1 MENTRNRYIVL
12 IAVML
17 LASVLVNFLTYD
29 TYHKAEVGI
38 ETIASIPLELGR
50 WQGKDVPLE
59 KLVYE
64 ILETRSIIN
73 RVYHTETGQE
83 VFLSIVYYPDTKV
96 DFHAPEGCLGGQGI
110 ELEKSSAT
118 ITLINNSKTVEINL
132 NKLVWQKGNRENL
145 VYYFYKTGEF
155 LGQSYIKLRLN
166 LATNKFTNKAR
177 SGSLIRIS
185 TPIPIG
191 DTQKAS
197 NILVD
202 FVEQLYPS
210 LIKYL

>member
-1 MENTRNRYIVL
+1 
-12 IAVML
+12 ML

>member
-1 MENTRNRYIVL
+1 ML
-12 IAVML
+12 I
-17 LASVLVNFLTYD
+17 ASVLVNFLTYD
-29 TYHKAEVGI
+29 TYHKAGAGI

-73 RVYHTETGQE
+73 RIYRTENGQE

-110 ELEKSSAT
+110 ELEKSSTT
-118 ITLINNSKTVEINL
+118 ITLINNSKTVKINL
-132 NKLVWQKGNRENL
+132 NQLIWQQGSRENL
-145 VYYFYKTGEF
+145 VYYFYKAGKF
-155 LGQSYIKLRLN
+155 VGQSYIKLRLS
-166 LATNKFTNKAR
+166 LAKNKFTNKTK
-177 SGSLIRIS
+177 SGSLIRVS
-185 TPIPIG
+185 TPIPTG

-197 NILVD
+197 NILID
-202 FVEQLYPS
+202 FTEQLYPV